1 MELTLIEDILYG
13 AIASIGFA
21 TISNPPVKSLKHC
34 GLIAGLGHGARF
46 LLMRNGELGI
56 IAACF
61 IAALL
66 VGCLAVL
73 CSGRVKCPA
82 ESLSFPALLPMIPG
96 MYAYHMVQGLIG
108 LMEADEQTAFEP
120 CFFLF
125 GYNLIITLSVILL
138 MVVGISLPI
147 FFLKKLSFEATK

>member
-1 MELTLIEDILYG
+1 MELTLIEDIFYG

-21 TISNPPVKSLKHC
+21 IISNPPLKSLRYC
-34 GLIAGLGHGARF
+34 GTIAGLGHGTRF
-46 LLMRNGELGI
+46 LLMNKGAGFIESS
-56 IAACF
+56 F

-66 VGCLAVL
+66 IGCLSILV
-73 CSGRVKCPA
+73 SGKAKCPA

-96 MYAYHMVQGLIG
+96 MYAYRMVQGLIG
-108 LMEADEQTAFEP
+108 LMGANEENLFSHYSFE
-120 CFFLF
+120 F
-125 GYNLIITLSVILL
+125 GYNLIITLSVIFL

>member
-1 MELTLIEDILYG
+1 MELSLMEDLIYG

-21 TISNPPVKSLKHC
+21 TISNPPIKSLKYC
-34 GLIAGLGHGARF
+34 GIIAGLGHVVRF
-46 LLMRNGELGI
+46 LLMRNVGLNI
-56 IAACF
+56 ICGDF
-61 IAALL
+61 IAALFI
-66 VGCLAVL
+66 GFLAVII
-73 CSGRVKCPA
+73 SGKAKCPA

-108 LMEADEQTAFEP
+108 LMGVDGKEDFDHF
-120 CFFLF
+120 FFLF
-125 GYNLIITLSVILL
+125 GYNLIITLSVIFL

>member
-1 MELTLIEDILYG
+1 MELFLIEDIIYG

-21 TISNPPVKSLKHC
+21 TISNPPIKSLKYC
-34 GLIAGLGHGARF
+34 GSIAGLGHGARF
-46 LLMRNGELGI
+46 LLMRGAGLNIVSG
-56 IAACF
+56 CF
-61 IAALL
+61 MAALL

-73 CSGRVKCPA
+73 CSGKAKCPA
-82 ESLSFPALLPMIPG
+82 ESLSFPALLPMVPG

-108 LMEADEQTAFEP
+108 LMEAGEKEIFDQ
-120 CFFLF
+120 CFFIF
-125 GYNLIITLSVILL
+125 EYNLIITLSVIFL